1 MQVAFDI
8 ETTGLD
14 PMNDRV
20 ASFAVVPIGDADIA
34 GLEIMIR
41 PDGWTMPAAA
51 SAVNGLDD
59 FTLLMEG
66 EPIGMAM
73 GKLFELLEQV
83 TVVWAHNA
91 KFDVAFLRAEAE
103 RCGYGDPF
111 EGIQIRCTGLETR
124 NMMGLADAFRSD
136 GSPRI
141 AKLCDV
147 MDRIFGPQDVKYHTA
162 SADAECVAEIAEYLA
177 PVCEL

>member
-1 MQVAFDI
+1 MRYALDI

-14 PMNDRV
+14 PMIDRV
-20 ASFAVVPIGDADIA
+20 ASIAFVPIGDAEGALDV
-34 GLEIMIR
+34 MIR

-59 FTLLMEG
+59 LTLLVNG
-66 EPIGMAM
+66 ESIGMAI
-73 GKLFELLEQV
+73 GKMFELLEDA
-83 TVVWAHNA
+83 TEVWAHNA

-103 RCGYGDPF
+103 RCGYSDPF
-111 EGIQIRCTGLETR
+111 EGIEIRCTGLETR

-141 AKLCDV
+141 AKLSAV
-147 MDRIFGPQDVKYHTA
+147 IERISGPQDVKYHNA
-162 SADAECVAEIAEYLA
+162 WDDAECVAFIAEWLD
-177 PVCEL
+177 PVCKL